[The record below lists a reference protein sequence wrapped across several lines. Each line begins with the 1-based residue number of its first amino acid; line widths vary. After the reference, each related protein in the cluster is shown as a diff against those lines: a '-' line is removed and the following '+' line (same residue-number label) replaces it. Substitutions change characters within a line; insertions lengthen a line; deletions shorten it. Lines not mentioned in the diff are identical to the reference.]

1 MTWGHAHMP
10 RFSYARDFR
19 PSGVF
24 SYSPAFWGAPMRDRS
39 SSRAARVEGEN
50 KGEAEGRK
58 QAMMVGGT
66 ILGVVAVGALVWM
79 AAKK

>member
-1 MTWGHAHMP
+1 MVWGFAHRP
-10 RFSYARDFR
+10 RFSYVRDFR

-24 SYSPAFWGAPMRDRS
+24 SYSPAFWPAPRREARRGGTRWEDR
-39 SSRAARVEGEN
+39 G
-50 KGEAEGRK
+50 KAEGHK

-66 ILGVVAVGALVWM
+66 ILGVVAVGALVFM